1 MPAYLHVSKDYQEM
15 MQTYKEST
23 DKSGPQK
30 MQFNLSNK
38 KLDSAKWFIC
48 NQTTSRNAFV
58 TMNAIMHYQEE
69 FFIDGDE
76 TKLKPM
82 ILKDIA
88 DLVGLDIS
96 TISRVANSKYVE
108 WN

>member
-1 MPAYLHVSKDYQEM
+1 
-15 MQTYKEST
+15 
-23 DKSGPQK
+23 
-30 MQFNLSNK
+30 MQFNLSN
-38 KLDSAKWFIC
+38 KLDSAKWFIDAIR
-48 NQTTSRNAFV
+48 QRQDAFV

-96 TISRVANSKYVE
+96 TISRSE
-108 WN
+108 

>member
-1 MPAYLHVSKDYQEM
+1 
-15 MQTYKEST
+15 MQSDN
-23 DKSGPQK
+23 DK
-30 MQFNLSNK
+30 
-38 KLDSAKWFIC
+38 
-48 NQTTSRNAFV
+48 NAFV

-96 TISRVANSKYVE
+96 TISRSE
-108 WN
+108 